1 MISSGVYI
9 AGLAIILAA
18 AILILSMTCGV
29 QRGFLAT
36 FWLPMFLLIPTML
49 FPQLLTN
56 VLGYGVITL
65 LLLIF
70 CTSLTYTVTG
80 CVVVAHA
87 HHGQQ
92 RVRWLI
98 PATAL
103 SATPALLIV
112 AWISKG

>member
-9 AGLAIILAA
+9 TGLAIILAA
-18 AILILSMTCGV
+18 AIMILSVTCGV
-29 QRGFLAT
+29 RRGFLAT
-36 FWLPMFLLIPTML
+36 FWLPLFLLIPTML
-49 FPQLLTN
+49 FPQWLTN
-56 VLGYGVITL
+56 VLGFGVITL

-70 CTSLTYTVTG
+70 CTSLTYTGTG
-80 CVVVAHA
+80 CILVVHA
-87 HHGQQ
+87 RHGQQ